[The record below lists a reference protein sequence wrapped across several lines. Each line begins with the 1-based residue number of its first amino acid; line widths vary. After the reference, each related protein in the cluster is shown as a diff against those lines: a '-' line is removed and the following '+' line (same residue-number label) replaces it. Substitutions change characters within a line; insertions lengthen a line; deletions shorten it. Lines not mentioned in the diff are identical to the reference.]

1 MQGKKCFFIIFKEL
15 HDALITVK
23 KKKKTAFPKGHCAS
37 VRLNA
42 KLDVKIPYVIAPL
55 FRLPRRSTVKL

>member
-1 MQGKKCFFIIFKEL
+1 MFFIIFKEL

-23 KKKKTAFPKGHCAS
+23 KKKKQTAFPKGHCAS

-42 KLDVKIPYVIAPL
+42 KLDVKIPYVAPL
-55 FRLPRRSTVKL
+55 FRLPRGSTVKL